1 MFKPAA
7 ARLLV
12 FAIFLLST
20 VAAHASKAELAQ
32 MRTALGEMQKQLQHQ
47 QARIEQLEK
56 LTAAA
61 PPANNQPHW
70 KDAGSASSTGAPNP
84 TAPASGS
91 GAGQGVGQGAIPA
104 TGPAAKPEL
113 ALATFY
119 GRLDLFAETNW
130 GGSKGSRVSIES
142 GGMNGS
148 RVGIKGGKAI
158 APETNFIYQLET
170 GFYANNGKLGQ
181 SDGNNI
187 RIFGRQI
194 YAGLEGNYGK
204 LTVGRQYSPFFMEM
218 ISFDALEN
226 GYGAPTNY
234 GTVEPGPVRYDNSII
249 YATPRINGLTGSLF
263 AALGGRTGGTEQN
276 TLGLTLDYQKGPL
289 GLGFGYQYD
298 NHNVNTDRTM
308 RNTFAG
314 ASYQIG
320 KVKLLGGIAGYEKTP
335 DVGQVTEWR
344 SWMLGSR
351 IDVTP
356 TGQLR
361 LNYSEGHS
369 QDGPSNDRGRIY
381 SAAWMESITAQFRA
395 YLAWSTNQNQ
405 SASSL
410 APSGTSAS
418 GYYTVNPG
426 DTANGLALGIQYVF

>member
-1 MFKPAA
+1 MLKSA

-12 FAIFLLST
+12 FALFLLST

-32 MRTALGEMQKQLQHQ
+32 MRTALGEMQKQLQQQ

-56 LTAAA
+56 LTSA
-61 PPANNQPHW
+61 PLPDHSKPHW
-70 KDAGSASSTGAPNP
+70 KDAGTGGTTATSSPSTPAAGTSAAPG
-84 TAPASGS
+84 TAPG
-91 GAGQGVGQGAIPA
+91 ITP
-104 TGPAAKPEL
+104 PPKPEM
-113 ALATFY
+113 ALATLY
-119 GRLDLFAETNW
+119 GRIDLFAETNW
-130 GGSKGSRVSIES
+130 GGTKGSRVSIES

-158 APETNFIYQLET
+158 TPETNFIYQMET

-181 SDGNNI
+181 SDSNNI

-194 YAGLEGNYGK
+194 YAGLDGPYGK

-226 GYGAPTNY
+226 GYGGPTNY
-234 GTVEPGPVRYDNSII
+234 GTVEPGPTRYDNSVI

-263 AALGGRTGGTEQN
+263 AALSGRTGGTEQN
-276 TLGLTLDYQKGPL
+276 TLGLTLNYQQGPL
-289 GLGFGYQYD
+289 GLGFGYQND
-298 NHNVNTDRTM
+298 NHNVNTSQTV

-320 KVKLLGGIAGYEKTP
+320 KVKLLGAIAGYEKTP
-335 DVGQVTEWR
+335 DVGKVTEWR

-369 QDGPSNDRGRIY
+369 QDGPSNDQGRIY

-395 YLAWSTNQNQ
+395 YLAYSRNLNQ
-405 SASSL
+405 SASAL

>member
-1 MFKPAA
+1 MLKPAA
-7 ARLLV
+7 RFLV

-32 MRTALGEMQKQLQHQ
+32 MRTALGEMQKQLQQ
-47 QARIEQLEK
+47 QQVRIEQLEK
-56 LTAAA
+56 LTAA
-61 PPANNQPHW
+61 PSPDNNKPHW
-70 KDAGSASSTGAPNP
+70 KDAGSGGATVGSSPATAATGAGAATGGATG
-84 TAPASGS
+84 TAPG
-91 GAGQGVGQGAIPA
+91 I
-104 TGPAAKPEL
+104 TPAAKPEM

-170 GFYANNGKLGQ
+170 GFFANNGKLGQ
-181 SDGNNI
+181 SDSNNI

-194 YAGLEGNYGK
+194 YAGLDGPYGK
-204 LTVGRQYSPFFMEM
+204 LTVGRQFSPFFMEI
-218 ISFDALEN
+218 ISFDAHEN

-234 GTVEPGPVRYDNSII
+234 GTVEPGPVRYDNSVI

-263 AALGGRTGGTEQN
+263 AALGGRTGGAEQN
-276 TLGLTLDYQKGPL
+276 TLGLTLNYQNGPL
-289 GLGFGYQYD
+289 GLGFGHQYD
-298 NHNVNTDRTM
+298 NHNVISTQTM

-320 KVKLLGGIAGYEKTP
+320 KVKLLGAIAGYEKTP
-335 DVGQVTEWR
+335 DVGNVTDWR
-344 SWMLGSR
+344 SWMVGSR

-369 QDGPSNDRGRIY
+369 QDGPSNDQGRIY

-395 YLAWSTNQNQ
+395 YLAWSKNLNQ
-405 SASSL
+405 SASAL